1 MASASGYNYHRF
13 ARAVLKK
20 ARKWEPS
27 LTIQLYPTYWRFEH
41 SQINFLYDGPMK
53 PFLMALRAQVIPASL
68 IPFLY
73 DIRPPVSFVD
83 GCLVI
88 EVQDYRKNPEVRSRV
103 VMRPAPET
111 LPQTIDAMLERRRET
126 WDDQM
131 TLELESRILAATS
144 APLYLGTSL
153 LASRN
158 AALSLALTAPA
169 GPNLAADGNFRPT
182 LVSGADEDSEQ
193 ETIRKLLGAGTRSS
207 GGAFQP
213 SWSVLRLMERIKGHN
228 KQKEADAAARR
239 AAAAATGNK
248 PGAPPG
254 PPLPGQGPE
263 VEKKPPKKKKRP
275 AQDDAGTEEKKPA
288 KKKKALAAAAAAA
301 AAPEEPAPATT
312 TGGKKKVAPK
322 KDAAKAKEAKEA
334 EAKAK
339 EATKDAAKDKG
350 KDKDKEKEKE
360 KDGDKEAEAAPKK
373 KKKKPTAAEK
383 KAEGK

>member
-73 DIRPPVSFVD
+73 DIRPTVAFVD

-111 LPQTIDAMLERRRET
+111 LPQTIDAMLERRTET

-131 TLELESRILAATS
+131 TLELESRIIAATS

-169 GPNLAADGNFRPT
+169 GPNLAADGTFRPT

-239 AAAAATGNK
+239 AAAASAGNK
-248 PGAPPG
+248 PGVPPG

-263 VEKKPPKKKKRP
+263 VEKKAPKKKKRP
-275 AQDDAGTEEKKPA
+275 AQDEPGTEEKKPA

-301 AAPEEPAPATT
+301 APEEAAPATT
-312 TGGKKKVAPK
+312 TTTKKKVAPK
-322 KDAAKAKEAKEA
+322 KDAAKDKEAKEK

-339 EATKDAAKDKG
+339 DAAKDAAKDKE
-350 KDKDKEKEKE
+350 KDKDK
-360 KDGDKEAEAAPKK
+360 DGKEAEAAPKK
-373 KKKKPTAAEK
+373 KKKTTKAAAEK
-383 KAEGK
+383 KGEGK

>member
-131 TLELESRILAATS
+131 TLELESRIIAATS

-182 LVSGADEDSEQ
+182 LVSSTDEDSEQ

-228 KQKEADAAARR
+228 KQKEQDAAQRR
-239 AAAAATGNK
+239 A
-248 PGAPPG
+248 
-254 PPLPGQGPE
+254 GQGPE

-275 AQDDAGTEEKKPA
+275 AQDDAATEEKKPA

-301 AAPEEPAPATT
+301 PEEAAPAATAS
-312 TGGKKKVAPK
+312 GKKKVAPK
-322 KDAAKAKEAKEA
+322 KDAAKAKEAKES

-339 EATKDAAKDKG
+339 EAATKDAAKDKG
-350 KDKDKEKEKE
+350 KD
-360 KDGDKEAEAAPKK
+360 GDKDADAAPKK
-373 KKKKPTAAEK
+373 KKKKPAAATATEK